1 MVKLNKQRKKKKFNY
16 ARNRKRERKIQEKTT
31 KFNVKVDCKT
41 LKDNWDREK
50 SLKQN
55 MLNLG
60 VAFDANAVVPIK
72 TTKKRF
78 LESNL
83 ETAEKVAA
91 AAETERASA
100 ALEAGSSVVGQLEA
114 EAAVVKPPTF
124 RFSTEQVKWIR
135 EGIGSWEDIFFHLRN
150 LYDTRIDFGNSIT
163 FFYPAES
170 IRIPLIDTVAV
181 LYVVCRVHYAFV
193 YDYIQSKGCTAGV
206 RCW

>member
-83 ETAEKVAA
+83 ETAEKAA
-91 AAETERASA
+91 PAAETERASA

-114 EAAVVKPPTF
+114 EAAIVKPPTF

-135 EGIGSWEDIFFHLRN
+135 EGIGSLKGEIFFSHCEIRYSGEICMIFGLTSELRN
-150 LYDTRIDFGNSIT
+150 LF
-163 FFYPAES
+163 
-170 IRIPLIDTVAV
+170 IR
-181 LYVVCRVHYAFV
+181 
-193 YDYIQSKGCTAGV
+193 
-206 RCW
+206 